1 MANIINQVTAA
12 SGAGN
17 TGAPRSVIEEGIPV
31 GVMLVP
37 PGPLLDNDDLQSPTT
52 ALEALQAKTWAAQ
65 SARIFPI
72 GPFAN
77 IETQDTDATVEET
90 ALGYRR
96 TIRRGKIGRRFEIWA
111 GGPVYHQSV
120 FAFDGTDKKA
130 VLIDDK
136 NNIIGTYVE
145 NAQGQK
151 EFYGLSLSDFA
162 VSNYGS
168 PDGSVG
174 AKFFIT
180 LQFAVDA
187 ELNTAKA
194 VVNLGVPVLSY
205 VTGLNDVHLEDD
217 DSATSATDTVRIAIT
232 SDKGATSAED
242 FYAIYETAL
251 SQSGAWDV
259 RNASTDAAVVVAS
272 VAGNDSR
279 GSWTLT
285 LTTPPASVKVTL
297 KSTTVLNGLTTPA
310 AGIEADNTITIDVP

>member
-1 MANIINQVTAA
+1 
-12 SGAGN
+12 
-17 TGAPRSVIEEGIPV
+17 VI
-31 GVMLVP
+31 LVP
-37 PGPLLDNDDLQSPTT
+37 DSWELSDADLQSAST
-52 ALEALQAKTWAAQ
+52 ALAALQADVYAPRA
-65 SARIFPI
+65 SRIFPI

-77 IETQDTDATVEET
+77 IESQDTDATVEET

-120 FAFDGTDKKA
+120 FAFDGTDRKA
-130 VLIDDK
+130 VIIDDK
-136 NNIIGTYVE
+136 NNIIGTYVTDA
-145 NAQGQK
+145 NGNK
-151 EFYGLSLSDFA
+151 VFKGLSLSDFA

-168 PDGSVG
+168 PDGTVG

-205 VTGLNDVHLEDD
+205 VTGLNDAHLEDD
-217 DSATSATDTVRIAIT
+217 DSATSAADTVRVMVT
-232 SDKGATSAED
+232 MDKGSTTAED
-242 FYAIYETAL
+242 VYAEYEAAL

-259 RNASTDAAVVVAS
+259 TDSVTVAS
-272 VAGNDSR
+272 VAGNDARS
-279 GSWTLT
+279 SWTLT
-285 LTTPPASVKVTL
+285 LTTPPASVNVTL

-310 AGIEADNTITIDVP
+310 AGIEADNTITIAVP